1 MRRSMSIRFT
11 DYDMIEMFSRDI
23 ANLKGEFDIVSGRK
37 VVDAKSFLGI
47 FSLDLSAPLTLNDMR
62 YRTAASQFIFAV
74 VVIKSTS
81 ELSIFLIPKPDIICK
96 KA

>member
-1 MRRSMSIRFT
+1 MRRSLSIRFT

-47 FSLDLSAPLTLNDMR
+47 FSLDLSAPLTLNVVTDDDR
-62 YRTAASQFIFAV
+62 AFFIFQKF
-74 VVIKSTS
+74 IKMN
-81 ELSIFLIPKPDIICK
+81 KD
-96 KA
+96 

>member
-47 FSLDLSAPLTLNDMR
+47 FSLDLSAPLTLN
-62 YRTAASQFIFAV
+62 
-74 VVIKSTS
+74 
-81 ELSIFLIPKPDIICK
+81 ICGIGQQPVNSYLLLW
-96 KA
+96 